1 MIILISILIIYLEKD
16 NGKRYLELTGANLHI
31 ASLDLE
37 DATSQWKGN
46 GNGYVREEESVIN
59 LTKNRNSL
67 RSFQSDEMS
76 MYTANEFESENE
88 EYTIN
93 SDSFSCSFS
102 ESDGTASESQQSP
115 RKKKRWYFF

>member
-1 MIILISILIIYLEKD
+1 ME
-16 NGKRYLELTGANLHI
+16 E
-31 ASLDLE
+31 
-37 DATSQWKGN
+37 ATSQYI
-46 GNGYVREEESVIN
+46 NGYVREDAKSVSS

-76 MYTANEFESENE
+76 MYTAHEFESENE

-93 SDSFSCSFS
+93 SDSFS
-102 ESDGTASESQQSP
+102 ESDGTTASESQQTP